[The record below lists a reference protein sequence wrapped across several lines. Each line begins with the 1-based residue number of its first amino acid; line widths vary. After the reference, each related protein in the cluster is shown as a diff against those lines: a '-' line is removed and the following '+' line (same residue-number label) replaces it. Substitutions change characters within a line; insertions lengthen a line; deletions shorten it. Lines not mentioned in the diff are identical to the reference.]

1 MSLQLNPVLFPH
13 ISVFVTH
20 TENKGRKG
28 GKRFYSIHFCVHF
41 IIKTSILGPGC
52 SHWLKR
58 WLYRWHVLFIVDNIS
73 WYDIQIH
80 LWDMRHK
87 FKRSMCASNRV
98 VRKLWEA
105 ISGGSGNKVPFI
117 SAIDKLCDSLLERLD
132 QRETLLVES
141 AEQMI
146 NIRSDLVRRHE
157 MWTSN
162 VRGGSE
168 LQFPKCILARNIQS
182 PSDGWSW
189 LQQLSAERDFGLTRL
204 SFSAPHVWVQLVN
217 PLSCRQL
224 TSDQSISGNVDSCQ
238 LQTMTVTF

>member
-141 AEQMI
+141 AGQMI
-146 NIRSDLVRRHE
+146 NIRSDLVSTARDVNIKRSRWEWTPIPKVHFGKKHPITERRL
-157 MWTSN
+157 
-162 VRGGSE
+162 E
-168 LQFPKCILARNIQS
+168 LVGAIICR
-182 PSDGWSW
+182 
-189 LQQLSAERDFGLTRL
+189 ERFR
-204 SFSAPHVWVQLVN
+204 FN
-217 PLSCRQL
+217 RSCPFQHR
-224 TSDQSISGNVDSCQ
+224 
-238 LQTMTVTF
+238 TFESSS